1 MRVLRVSQRILRE
14 EVGGGGRGARE
25 GNLQTTPAGW
35 APRGSCRVALTQPE
49 NNRSADQKMPK
60 GLKKPGVPTKPRGQD
75 SHGSAGSRTAGL
87 PALGCWEGGFT
98 WPPGEGPGFAL
109 GVAGLADSGTR
120 KLHRVRCSEKGE
132 APKVG
137 PVASLRKHFSKF
149 PLSKAKA
156 GPLVPLPPRK
166 GRPWVSEVGVVGGGN
181 TC

>member
-1 MRVLRVSQRILRE
+1 M
-14 EVGGGGRGARE
+14 
-25 GNLQTTPAGW
+25 
-35 APRGSCRVALTQPE
+35 ALTQPE